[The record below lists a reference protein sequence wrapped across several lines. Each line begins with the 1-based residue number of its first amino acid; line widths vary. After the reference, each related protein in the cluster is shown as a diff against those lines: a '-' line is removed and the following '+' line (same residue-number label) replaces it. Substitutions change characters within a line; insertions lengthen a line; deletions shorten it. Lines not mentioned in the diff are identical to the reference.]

1 MREQSFS
8 FILKVSVLR
17 PSLNAEG
24 EMVLRG
30 SLRQVGME
38 ETRYFVSLERL
49 LELLEKTVVQPL
61 LPISSAQAHTE
72 KAAPEG

>member
-1 MREQSFS
+1 M
-8 FILKVSVLR
+8 LR
-17 PSLNAEG
+17 PSLDAEG

-38 ETRYFVSLERL
+38 ETRYFVSFERL

-61 LPISSAQAHTE
+61 LPISSAQTNTE
-72 KAAPEG
+72 KAASEG